1 MAPSRTTAP
10 RERAGIL
17 VFLVLTFAASWLPA
31 LLLRPWWDVQ
41 HLHPALR
48 FFVCS
53 VGYAVTMGWQPL
65 VAVLLVRQLVE
76 RSPRLD
82 AGLRPPRP
90 RFLMLALVVP
100 LLALA
105 LADLLARALQYSA
118 EHSAPLQSASAL
130 LASSPWLSVLFGGLV
145 LAGAMLVYLQCLTE
159 EVGWRGYFLV
169 RAMETAGPWRGLVA
183 HGFIW
188 GLWYAPIFVFTSD
201 ELKSSSLRAAAFTI
215 TCMLLGIVLGWLRL
229 ASRSVMP
236 STVAN
241 VILTLGAGL
250 PVVLAGIDVGPR
262 GAIYHPEGWAPLLAI
277 VLGVSVTRLRRAVIT
292 PKPSAPQPFALDL
305 RSLH

>member
-1 MAPSRTTAP
+1 M
-10 RERAGIL
+10 L

-41 HLHPALR
+41 HLPPALR

-65 VAVLLVRQLVE
+65 VAVLMVRQLVE

-90 RFLMLALVVP
+90 RFLLLALVMP
-100 LLALA
+100 LVALA
-105 LADLLARALQYSA
+105 LADRLARAL
-118 EHSAPLQSASAL
+118 EHSAPLHATPHL
-130 LASSPWLSVLFGGLV
+130 PASSPWLWVLFAGLV

-277 VLGVSVTRLRRAVIT
+277 VLGLSVTRLRRAVIT
-292 PKPSAPQPFALDL
+292 PKPSAPQTLAFDL
-305 RSLH
+305 RTLH